1 MKMLA
6 LCAPDRDGRDLFIV
20 AFALQKQYPW
30 LEYVRAAAE
39 GGMVGALADWFA
51 VTALFKYPMGIKIP
65 HTAIIPRRKD
75 QIGASLGDFVET
87 NFLSEEVVQEKLAS
101 ADIAR
106 KAGAWLSSPGGPD
119 RVAKEGAAVIRGAFK
134 VLNDDDVQAVIESMV
149 RKHVLT
155 PPWGPPVGRLAERIF
170 ADGHHHAL
178 VDLLV
183 DRAVDWVRD
192 NQETVNRLVTDR
204 SPTWVPVVRRRPR
217 GRQGVRGD
225 PEIHPRRAG
234 RSAAPGPPVHRQ
246 IPDEL
251 AQDLQHDPVM
261 IARAEGIKA
270 QVLGDPEVRE
280 LASRTWNTIKT
291 ALLTAVDDPHSEL
304 TVKFKAAVHDFG
316 TRLVVDPEELAGK
329 VNAWIGDAAGY
340 LVKTYRSDIA
350 GVITDTVSRWDA
362 EETSQKIELQVGKD
376 LQFIRING
384 TVVGALAGLDHLHGG
399 ERCCSVSYPG
409 SGRAGP
415 IVRGQCVCS
424 GESSP
429 ARRRR
434 PPAPCTHGRGHHGRS
449 LEFPRAGRSNPEL
462 TGITE
467 PSTATTSPF
476 LDEPDRPFGDLSGVE
491 QQGAF
496 GSSARQ
502 ESAVRQISA
511 VGEGFSEDGVSG
523 LAGNVQ
529 QGPSRGN
536 PGQEVQGS

>member
-1 MKMLA
+1 MQVNTESTSLTGAAGRPGGARPDGPPGQRSAASSDVEKAAALRRMKLLA
-6 LCAPDRDGRDLFIV
+6 LSLLAVMAVIFIV
-20 AFALQKQYPW
+20 AFALQKQYPG

-75 QIGASLGDFVET
+75 QIGASLGEFVET
-87 NFLSEEVVQEKLAS
+87 NFLSEQVVQEKLAS

-149 RKHVLT
+149 RKHLLT

-170 ADGHHHAL
+170 DDGHHHAL
-178 VDLLV
+178 VDLMV
-183 DRAVDWVRD
+183 DRTVDWVRD

-204 SPTWVPVVRRRPR
+204 SPTWVPSFVDGLVGDKVYVEILKFTRAVQSDPQHQVRLSI
-217 GRQGVRGD
+217 D
-225 PEIHPRRAG
+225 KYLK
-234 RSAAPGPPVHRQ
+234 
-246 IPDEL
+246 EL

-280 LASRTWNTIKT
+280 LASRTWDTIKT

-316 TRLVVDPEELAGK
+316 TRLLVDPELAGK

-350 GVITDTVSRWDA
+350 GVITDTVARWDA
-362 EETSQKIELQVGKD
+362 DETSQKIELQVGRD

-384 TVVGALAGLDHLHGG
+384 TVVGALAGLAIFTL
-399 ERCCSVSYPG
+399 
-409 SGRAGP
+409 
-415 IVRGQCVCS
+415 
-424 GESSP
+424 
-429 ARRRR
+429 
-434 PPAPCTHGRGHHGRS
+434 
-449 LEFPRAGRSNPEL
+449 
-462 TGITE
+462 
-467 PSTATTSPF
+467 AT
-476 LDEPDRPFGDLSGVE
+476 LLFG
-491 QQGAF
+491 
-496 GSSARQ
+496 
-502 ESAVRQISA
+502 
-511 VGEGFSEDGVSG
+511 
-523 LAGNVQ
+523 
-529 QGPSRGN
+529 
-536 PGQEVQGS
+536 